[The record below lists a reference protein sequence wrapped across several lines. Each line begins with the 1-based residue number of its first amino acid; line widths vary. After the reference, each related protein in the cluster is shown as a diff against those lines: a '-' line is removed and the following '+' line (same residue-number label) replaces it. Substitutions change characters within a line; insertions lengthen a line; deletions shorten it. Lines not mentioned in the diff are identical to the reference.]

1 MSKDFKALT
10 YIADENVADTVT
22 WLLHH
27 QDVFDSFNFDVLS
40 QELTVTHAA
49 GKDIIRVRT
58 FLNATYGILVTSI

>member
-27 QDVFDSFNFDVLS
+27 QDVL
-40 QELTVTHAA
+40 
-49 GKDIIRVRT
+49 
-58 FLNATYGILVTSI
+58 ILLILMC

>member
-27 QDVFDSFNFDVLS
+27 KMFLILS
-40 QELTVTHAA
+40 
-49 GKDIIRVRT
+49 
-58 FLNATYGILVTSI
+58 ILMC